1 MDTPDLTRRE
11 TLAASALAGLA
22 AATPAWAQDAATA
35 SAAPA
40 DGAQWNLADLY
51 PDDAAWDA
59 ARQRV
64 LADLPRLLACK
75 GTLGRGADQL
85 AAALTLQSDLGRAA
99 ARVYAYASLKA
110 DEDVR
115 VSANQE
121 RQGAARDLYVALG
134 EASSW
139 MAPELL
145 SLGKARIDGF
155 VAANPVL
162 RSRFDV
168 ALADV
173 ERQAGHTLSP
183 EGETL
188 LASAGAPLG
197 ALREVREQLVAAAI
211 PWPTVTLST
220 GQSVRLD
227 DQGYALHRDAPDR
240 ADRKA
245 VFDAFWTEYG
255 RFRAPLG
262 AAYAAHVRAD
272 IFTARARRYPTS
284 LAAALSSHDVPEGV
298 YRTLVAE
305 ANRGLPQLHRYFE
318 LRRRMLKLP
327 DMAYY
332 DIYPPLVQLGR
343 RFTVPEMR
351 SLTLEALKPLGPDYV
366 DTLGKA
372 TAARWMDPLPR
383 PGKKS
388 GAYMNPAAAYDVHPY
403 LLLNL
408 GQNYEGLS
416 TYAHEWGH
424 AMHTLL
430 ADRAQVY
437 DKAAYPIFLAEIAS
451 TCNELLLAAY
461 MVARARTREEKLFYL
476 GQQLESIRGTFYRQ
490 TMFAEFELATHD
502 RAEAGEGLSGD
513 RFTAIYL
520 DLLKR
525 YHGPRVAIDP
535 AYAAEWAYIPHFY
548 NSFYVY
554 QYATCVSAASYFAR
568 AILRGGARE
577 RDDYLAVLKAGGSD
591 YPTVILKRAGLD
603 MASAAPYRAVVA
615 TFKDTLDQAEALM
628 A

>member
-1 MDTPDLTRRE
+1 MTDLTRRE
-11 TLAASALAGLA
+11 TLAASALAGVAIA
-22 AATPAWAQDAATA
+22 APAWAQDAAVPPATG
-35 SAAPA
+35 AAW
-40 DGAQWNLADLY
+40 DLTDLY
-51 PDDAAWDA
+51 ADDAAWDA
-59 ARQRV
+59 ARRK
-64 LADLPRLLACK
+64 LLAAIPSLTAYR
-75 GTLGRGADQL
+75 GTLRQSADRL
-85 AAALTLQSDLGRAA
+85 AAALALQSDLGRTAG
-99 ARVYAYASLKA
+99 RIYTYASLKA
-110 DEDVR
+110 DADLR
-115 VSANQE
+115 IAADQE
-121 RQGAARDLYVALG
+121 RQAQARDMYVALG

-145 SLGKARIDGF
+145 TLGKAKIDGF
-155 VAANPVL
+155 VASNDVL
-162 RSRFDV
+162 RQRFDF

-173 ERQAGHTLSP
+173 VRQAEHTLTP

-188 LASAGAPLG
+188 LASSGAPMAG
-197 ALREVREQLVAAAI
+197 FREVREQLVASGI
-211 PWPTVTLST
+211 PWPTITLST
-220 GQSVRLD
+220 GQQARLD
-227 DQGYALHRDAPDR
+227 DQGYTLHRDAPAR

-245 VFDAFWTEYG
+245 VFDSFWGEYG
-255 RFRAPLG
+255 RFKGPFG
-262 AAYAAHVRAD
+262 AAYLAHVKAD
-272 IFTARARRYPTS
+272 IFHARARRYPTS
-284 LAAALSSHDVPEGV
+284 LAAALSGNDVPEGV

-305 ANRGLPQLHRYFE
+305 ANTGLPQLHRYFE

-343 RFTVPEMR
+343 TFQVPEMR
-351 SLTLEALKPLGPDYV
+351 SLTLEGVKPLGPDYV

-388 GAYMNPAAAYDVHPY
+388 GAYMNPGAAYDVHPY

-430 ADRAQVY
+430 ANRGQVY
-437 DKAAYPIFLAEIAS
+437 DKADYPIFLAEIAS
-451 TCNELLLAAY
+451 TCNELLLAAS
-461 MVARARTREEKLFYL
+461 MVARAKTREEKLFYL

-490 TMFAEFELATHD
+490 TMFAEFELIAHD

-513 RFTAIYL
+513 KFTAIYL

-525 YHGPRVAIDP
+525 YHGPKVAIDP

-548 NSFYVY
+548 SSFYVY
-554 QYATCVSAASYFAR
+554 QYATCVSAASYFAH
-568 AILRGGARE
+568 AILHGGAKE
-577 RDDYLAVLKAGGSD
+577 RDNYLAVLKAGGSD
-591 YPTVILKRAGLD
+591 HPTAILKRAGLD
-603 MASAAPYRAVVA
+603 MASPAPYQAVIA

>member
-11 TLAASALAGLA
+11 TLTASALAGLA
-22 AATPAWAQDAATA
+22 AATPSWAHDAAVP
-35 SAAPA
+35 PA

-51 PDDAAWDA
+51 PNDTAWDA
-59 ARQRV
+59 ARKQV
-64 LADLPRLLACK
+64 LADLPRLVAFK
-75 GTLGRGADQL
+75 GTLGKGADQL
-85 AAALTLQSDLGRAA
+85 AAALTLRSDLGRAA
-99 ARVYAYASLKA
+99 ARIYTYASLKA

-115 VSANQE
+115 VAANQE
-121 RQGAARDLYVALG
+121 RQGTARDLYVALG

-145 SLGKARIDGF
+145 TLGKARIDGF

-162 RSRFDV
+162 RNRFDF

-173 ERQAGHTLSP
+173 VRQADHTLSP

-197 ALREVREQLVAAAI
+197 GLREVREQLVAAAV
-211 PWPTVTLST
+211 PWPTITLST
-220 GQSVRLD
+220 GQAVRLD
-227 DQGYALHRDAPDR
+227 DQGYTLHRDAPNR

-245 VFDAFWTEYG
+245 VFDAFWAEYG

-272 IFTARARRYPTS
+272 IFEAKARRYPTS
-284 LAAALSSHDVPEGV
+284 LAAALSDHDVPEGV

-305 ANRGLPQLHRYFE
+305 ANKGLPQLHRYFE

-351 SLTLEALKPLGPDYV
+351 GLALEALKPLGPDYV
-366 DTLGKA
+366 DTLGRA

-383 PGKKS
+383 PGKKA
-388 GAYMNPAAAYDVHPY
+388 GAYMNPAAAFDVHPY

-408 GQNYEGLS
+408 GQNYEGLT

-430 ADRAQVY
+430 ANRAQVY
-437 DKAAYPIFLAEIAS
+437 DKADYPIFLAEIAS
-451 TCNELLLAAY
+451 TCNELLLAAF
-461 MVARARTREEKLFYL
+461 MVARAKTREEKLFYL

-490 TMFAEFELATHD
+490 TMLAEFELAAHD
-502 RAEAGEGLSGD
+502 HAEAGEGLSGD

-525 YHGPRVAIDP
+525 YHGPKVAIDP
-535 AYAAEWAYIPHFY
+535 MYAAEWAYIPHFY
-548 NSFYVY
+548 SSFYVY

-568 AILRGGARE
+568 AILHGGAKE
-577 RDDYLAVLKAGGSD
+577 RDTYLGVLKAGGSD
-591 YPTVILKRAGLD
+591 YPTAILKRAGLD
-603 MASAAPYRAVVA
+603 MASVAPYRAVVA
-615 TFKDTLDQAEALM
+615 TFSDTLDQAEALM